1 MTSTLKVSEIQDP
14 TNSNTALTID
24 SSGNITTSGFVNQNK
39 VYLCSAAWDGSST
52 SSYFSGYDMF
62 TAYETADHNF
72 ASGAKKIQY
81 NNDYNILAT
90 STGIV
95 TIPADGVWLLT
106 GDYTSTSGTVQ
117 RNIGNLWIN
126 DVYWGEWCEA
136 YGSYDDVSTTRIL
149 KLSQNDT
156 LKFGRNPG
164 LPFDEFGFE
173 LARLG

>member
-1 MTSTLKVSEIQDP
+1 MSKLYVDEVHSKTGSTK
-14 TNSNTALTID
+14 ALEID
-24 SSGNITTSGFVNQNK
+24 SSGNIATTGHISQGK

-72 ASGAKKIQY
+72 GSGAKKIQY
-81 NNDYNILAT
+81 NNDYNILDT

-106 GDYTSTSGTVQ
+106 GHYTSTNGSTN
-117 RNIGNLWIN
+117 RNIGNFWIN
-126 DVYWGEWCEA
+126 DVYWGEWIEA
-136 YGSYDDVSTTRIL
+136 YGQYDDVSTTRIL